1 MKEQLIYNTSVPAIT
16 ERQNGIPI
24 SMGITSRLLLD
35 RIIHIN
41 GPIDGPTSETVVNE
55 LLFLES
61 KDPEKEIKLYIN
73 SPGGSVTDG
82 MAIYD
87 TMQYISCPVSTI
99 ALGLAASM
107 GAFLL
112 AGGEVG
118 RRFALPHTEI
128 LIHQPLGGAAGQA
141 TEIDIAAKH
150 IIKTRSTLNEIL
162 STRCKQPMDIIER
175 NTERDNWMNAKEALE
190 FGIIDKII
198 EKPKTQEKGRAK

>member
-1 MKEQLIYNTSVPAIT
+1 MN
-16 ERQNGIPI
+16 
-24 SMGITSRLLLD
+24 ITSRLLKD

-41 GPIDGPTSETVVNE
+41 GPIDGPTSEAVVNA
-55 LLFLES
+55 LIYLEGVAP
-61 KDPEKEIKLYIN
+61 DKEIKMYIN

-112 AGGEVG
+112 AAGEKG

-128 LIHQPLGGAAGQA
+128 LIHQPLGGAVGQA
-141 TEIDIAAKH
+141 TEIDIAARH
-150 IIKTRSTLNEIL
+150 IIKTRSVLNGIL
-162 STRCKQPMDIIER
+162 SERCNQSLEVIER
-175 NTERDNWMNAKEALE
+175 NTDRDNWMTAKEALD
-190 FGIIDKII
+190 FGIIDQIVT
-198 EKPKTQEKGRAK
+198 KTAPRKVGK